1 MSSFLKKEDYEQIYQ
16 QKYQKYQKYKRTM
29 IDNKIYSSPA
39 ATFLSYIK
47 YNQRNQIIQR
57 NQKKQVTEIKVV
69 EKPLKR
75 QPSFVNFFGS

>member
-16 QKYQKYQKYKRTM
+16 QKYQKYKRTM

-47 YNQRNQIIQR
+47 YNQGNQRNQK

>member
-1 MSSFLKKEDYEQIYQ
+1 M
-16 QKYQKYQKYKRTM
+16 R
-29 IDNKIYSSPA
+29 DNKIYSSPA

-57 NQKKQVTEIKVV
+57 NQRKQVTQRKVV

-75 QPSFVNFFGS
+75 QPSFVNFFGI

>member
-1 MSSFLKKEDYEQIYQ
+1 MSSFLKKEDYQQIYQ
-16 QKYQKYQKYKRTM
+16 QKYQQKYGTTM
-29 IDNKIYSSPA
+29 RDNKIYSSPA

-75 QPSFVNFFGS
+75 QPSFVNFFGSWN